1 MKRVLEMTR
10 AYSQMH
16 RADNY
21 SEDSNLSS
29 LAKSLSFHL
38 QTKLFWVRVQLL
50 SLTVIRR
57 FCCCFKQGVP
67 WYSENR
73 RVWVYSETFSD
84 MTQTYCQI

>member
-38 QTKLFWVRVQLL
+38 QTK
-50 SLTVIRR
+50 
-57 FCCCFKQGVP
+57 
-67 WYSENR
+67 
-73 RVWVYSETFSD
+73 
-84 MTQTYCQI
+84 